1 MVAQPKVNAS
11 KPAKG
16 GPHGE
21 RRSQDGGAGGGGA
34 TARDGGWGRGRNGGD
49 ELQHRLSSLALE
61 TAYFKRFRA
70 NVRKGWEGK
79 MVF

>member
-34 TARDGGWGRGRNGGD
+34 TARDGVREGGKMR
-49 ELQHRLSSLALE
+49 EHRLSSLAFE